1 MTSPVIARAVLAAGP
16 SALLVELG
24 SLPEV
29 LAVCDAL
36 RQHPAP
42 GQRSVVPAA
51 RTVLVELTHAGAARA
66 AAEHIEAIEVGP
78 RRLSTPRRHRIDTD
92 YSGDDLH
99 ALAALL
105 GMSPEHLVRL
115 HGAATWEVAFGG
127 FAPGFAYLAS
137 ADFPFRVRRRDTPR
151 TSVPAG
157 SVALADE
164 FTGIYPT
171 ASPGGWQ
178 LIGRT
183 DAVLWDLR
191 RSEPALLAQGDLVT
205 FVPVVRRIDLPAEA
219 EPEVDPG
226 LDATRLTPMPPR
238 ASLEIVDPGAF
249 ATVQDLGRAGFGSIG
264 VPGSGAADRPS
275 HRAANRI
282 VGNPEGA
289 ATLELTDGGM
299 RLRANGD
306 QVVAV
311 TGAPVDLT
319 TTGRGAAPRTRQMA
333 APFALR
339 DGDLLELGPANEGL
353 RTYLAV
359 RGGLDLPTVLGSRS
373 MDSLSRLG
381 GGPLRAGDVLPVGP
395 APRGSAAPEANP
407 VRLPVRGRAVLRVRL
422 GPRDSWFTP
431 AALDVLAGQTWCV
444 TAASNRV
451 GLRLSGATPLLRPD
465 GRELPSEGVVAGAIQ
480 VPASGQP
487 VIFLADHPVTGGD
500 PVIATLVPEDLPV
513 AAQLPPGTEV
523 RLEVVRPDGEDE
535 LPCAPC

>member
-1 MTSPVIARAVLAAGP
+1 MAAGA
-16 SALLVELG
+16 SALLVEVE
-24 SLPEV
+24 SLSEV

-36 RQHPAP
+36 RLHPAP

-51 RTVLVELTHAGAARA
+51 RTVLVELSHARAAHA
-66 AAEHIEAIEVGP
+66 AAEHIRAIEVGP
-78 RRLSTPRRHRIDTD
+78 RWQSTPRRHRIDTD
-92 YSGDDLH
+92 YSGDDLRS
-99 ALAALL
+99 LAALL
-105 GMSPEHLVRL
+105 GVSPEHLVRL

-151 TSVPAG
+151 TTVPAG

-183 DAVLWDLR
+183 DAVLWDLHR
-191 RSEPALLAQGDLVT
+191 PEPALLAQGDLVT
-205 FVPVVRRIDLPAEA
+205 FVPVLRRIDLPAETEPDVDRRPDA
-219 EPEVDPG
+219 EPVTPAFPG
-226 LDATRLTPMPPR
+226 G
-238 ASLEIVDPGAF
+238 SLEVVDPGAF

-264 VPGSGAADRPS
+264 VTGSGAADRPS

-289 ATLELTDGGM
+289 ATLEITDGGM

-306 QVVAV
+306 QVLAV
-311 TGAPVDLT
+311 TGAPVDLRT
-319 TTGRGAAPRTRQMA
+319 SAREAAPRTRRMA

-339 DGDLLELGPANEGL
+339 DGDLLELGAANDGL
-353 RTYLAV
+353 RSYIAV

-395 APRGSAAPEANP
+395 APRGAAAREANP
-407 VRLPVRGRAVLRVRL
+407 VRLPVGGRAVLRVRL
-422 GPRDSWFTP
+422 GPRESWFTS
-431 AALDVLAGQTWCV
+431 AALAVLTGQTWCV

-451 GLRLSGATPLLRPD
+451 GLRLSGAAPLLRLE

-487 VIFLADHPVTGGD
+487 VIFLADHPVTGGY
-500 PVIATLVPEDLPV
+500 PVIATIVPEDLPV